1 MIFSSSLEIKELVP
15 VLDTR
20 YPESVILRE
29 QVLMRPIG
37 IRYNENISVLDAQSR
52 HFAAF
57 LEADLVGIVL
67 MLPQG
72 DPQKW
77 RLRQMAVRPDVQR
90 MGIGRSLVGF
100 AEQWARDQS
109 IDEIIL
115 HARVS
120 ALDFYLRLGYR
131 VQGEVFEE
139 VGIDHRLMTK
149 RLIGED
155 DRFPL

>member
-37 IRYNENISVLDAQSR
+37 IQYNENISVLDAQSR

-57 LEADLVGIVL
+57 LKADLVGIVL

-115 HARVS
+115 H
-120 ALDFYLRLGYR
+120 
-131 VQGEVFEE
+131 
-139 VGIDHRLMTK
+139 
-149 RLIGED
+149 
-155 DRFPL
+155 